1 MCPYDDEPGLW
12 LLLDLTFVLSPFSR
26 PLSSEVVLI
35 KCGVIL
41 ELSPCSFLC
50 YCLFFVLVWSCASLC
65 SLLNHHINPS
75 FFTLRYILFCFLNL
89 LIKLFVCF
97 FHICPLSLFPSL
109 FHIGSSSLRPVRM
122 VTRSIWNTCSS
133 MGQIL
138 PPRML
143 LETLPCTSV
152 LYITR

>member
-1 MCPYDDEPGLW
+1 MWCHFRIVTLFRSV
-12 LLLDLTFVLSPFSR
+12 LLSLLRPCLILRLSVLF
-26 PLSSEVVLI
+26 I
-35 KCGVIL
+35 K
-41 ELSPCSFLC
+41 PPHKSFLF
-50 YCLFFVLVWSCASLC
+50 YTSVHLGF
-65 SLLNHHINPS
+65 
-75 FFTLRYILFCFLNL
+75 FLNL

-152 LYITR
+152 LYITRQTHCFHGDQMPASLEYRRCCNIQYNKVKAT